1 MSIWYNSK
9 KQEYASDGKNGWIK
23 AYCDK
28 VIEELKEALA
38 NHVKGTIGRHK
49 AADVDYDSQ
58 NTVEDE
64 IKQIYEE
71 LADEVSARVTE
82 DTALDT
88 KKADKKTSTNGFI
101 GGNNASE
108 TGGGGAIG
116 SGAST
121 TSGGAVGSGAKS
133 GSGFSGGSNAK
144 SGTSSGAAIDCIQLG
159 TGTNSTAK
167 TMQVYSKRITE
178 SDGSLTDVGK
188 LSSLKTAS
196 KSNIVGAINE
206 LKTKDDTLSGDITDL
221 NSALALKA
229 NQQNAN
235 GGFNGGSESSA
246 AQGGAVGYS
255 TTANNGFAGGN
266 LATTYNGSATGASAT
281 SRYGGAA
288 GANSYTYHGGAVG
301 SGAKS
306 GSGFSGG
313 NNAAVKNNGTDS
325 SPSYIDAIQLG
336 TGTNNTPKTLQE
348 YDMCIVNA
356 NGSLT
361 DVGMLS
367 DLITSDKTSIVQA
380 VNELARKHKTSEGK
394 YELYVDGDD
403 YNYDNFHE
411 TGTYVFNYYTE
422 SYGDYESEYS
432 YTEILEVITS
442 NSSFPKTIVQIL
454 HEKDRVISTRFGIDE
469 GEAVIW
475 QNWCAG
481 AMIDD
486 AYTTAGR
493 AWSSDKITKEINKS
507 KTSPMDTAVLY
518 GSASASISCT
528 SEEYSSTTALYE
540 FTVPKIT
547 VTDKVCGS
555 FELSQHSCET
565 TFSVEDNGKEF
576 AVFFAYELDGDNVSY
591 FDVESREYSSA
602 RLSTVR
608 TKSDGK
614 RRIELYLGKIS
625 VNISEGLVA
634 PEGGTPNCTDNS
646 VLTLNTSTNFEF
658 QTLGG
663 ETVSLIEKLCREVD
677 DLKGQLA
684 D

>member
-288 GANSYTYHGGAVG
+288 GANTLYISRRGSWKRSQVGQWFFRRKQCGG
-301 SGAKS
+301 K
-306 GSGFSGG
+306 
-313 NNAAVKNNGTDS
+313 K
-325 SPSYIDAIQLG
+325 
-336 TGTNNTPKTLQE
+336 
-348 YDMCIVNA
+348 
-356 NGSLT
+356 
-361 DVGMLS
+361 
-367 DLITSDKTSIVQA
+367 
-380 VNELARKHKTSEGK
+380 
-394 YELYVDGDD
+394 
-403 YNYDNFHE
+403 
-411 TGTYVFNYYTE
+411 
-422 SYGDYESEYS
+422 
-432 YTEILEVITS
+432 
-442 NSSFPKTIVQIL
+442 
-454 HEKDRVISTRFGIDE
+454 
-469 GEAVIW
+469 
-475 QNWCAG
+475 
-481 AMIDD
+481 
-486 AYTTAGR
+486 
-493 AWSSDKITKEINKS
+493 
-507 KTSPMDTAVLY
+507 
-518 GSASASISCT
+518 
-528 SEEYSSTTALYE
+528 
-540 FTVPKIT
+540 
-547 VTDKVCGS
+547 
-555 FELSQHSCET
+555 
-565 TFSVEDNGKEF
+565 
-576 AVFFAYELDGDNVSY
+576 
-591 FDVESREYSSA
+591 
-602 RLSTVR
+602 
-608 TKSDGK
+608 
-614 RRIELYLGKIS
+614 
-625 VNISEGLVA
+625 
-634 PEGGTPNCTDNS
+634 
-646 VLTLNTSTNFEF
+646 
-658 QTLGG
+658 
-663 ETVSLIEKLCREVD
+663 
-677 DLKGQLA
+677 
-684 D
+684 